1 MSERRL
7 ERSLRVTFLGMF
19 INAVLSAGKIA
30 AGIVGTSHALVAD
43 GVESLADVV
52 SSFIVWRGVTVAAAP
67 ADEEHPYGHGKAEP
81 LATAVVSAILLMAAL
96 WIGFGAVQ
104 DIMTPHDS
112 PAPYTLLVLV
122 VVVVVKE
129 MLFRFVHRAGVDVQS
144 SVVRADAWH
153 HRSDAITSIFAFVGI
168 SIALVGGKGWEAADD
183 YAAIMAG
190 AIIAWNGWRLLRPAM
205 DELMDIAPDPG
216 LTGRVSDIASKVQ
229 QVRRVEKCLAR
240 KMGNDFFI
248 DMHIE
253 VDPKMTVLEG
263 HNIAHEVKNTV
274 RKEIPSVRDVLV
286 HIEPERG
293 RGKGG

>member
-1 MSERRL
+1 
-7 ERSLRVTFLGMF
+7 
-19 INAVLSAGKIA
+19 
-30 AGIVGTSHALVAD
+30 
-43 GVESLADVV
+43 
-52 SSFIVWRGVTVAAAP
+52 
-67 ADEEHPYGHGKAEP
+67 
-81 LATAVVSAILLMAAL
+81 
-96 WIGFGAVQ
+96 
-104 DIMTPHDS
+104 
-112 PAPYTLLVLV
+112 
-122 VVVVVKE
+122 
-129 MLFRFVHRAGVDVQS
+129 
-144 SVVRADAWH
+144 
-153 HRSDAITSIFAFVGI
+153 
-168 SIALVGGKGWEAADD
+168 
-183 YAAIMAG
+183 
-190 AIIAWNGWRLLRPAM
+190 M

>member
-1 MSERRL
+1 
-7 ERSLRVTFLGMF
+7 
-19 INAVLSAGKIA
+19 
-30 AGIVGTSHALVAD
+30 
-43 GVESLADVV
+43 
-52 SSFIVWRGVTVAAAP
+52 
-67 ADEEHPYGHGKAEP
+67 
-81 LATAVVSAILLMAAL
+81 
-96 WIGFGAVQ
+96 
-104 DIMTPHDS
+104 MTPHDS